1 MTNKTCIVIAGPT
14 AVGKTAVAIELAK
27 ELKTNIISAD
37 SRQCYKELNIG
48 VAKPSAE
55 QLKEVPHYFINTYS
69 VQDNINAKTF
79 EEYSVKK
86 MNDIFKTN
94 DVAVMVGGTG
104 LYIKAFCEGMDD
116 VPEVDTEIK
125 RSVTDNYSTGGIKWL
140 INEIQKVDPLFYA
153 KGEIKNPQ
161 RMLRALEV
169 KLSSGRSIIEFQ
181 SHKKKE
187 RDFKIIKVGL
197 ELPKE
202 QLHENIHNRVDGMM
216 QNGLAAEVANLVS
229 FKNLNALQT
238 VGYKELFDY
247 FDGKLSLPEAIEK
260 IKTNTRHY
268 AKRQMTWFKKDEHLR
283 WFSPATLVDELI
295 SFSL

>member
-1 MTNKTCIVIAGPT
+1 M
-14 AVGKTAVAIELAK
+14 
-27 ELKTNIISAD
+27 
-37 SRQCYKELNIG
+37 
-48 VAKPSAE
+48 
-55 QLKEVPHYFINTYS
+55 
-69 VQDNINAKTF
+69 
-79 EEYSVKK
+79 
-86 MNDIFKTN
+86 
-94 DVAVMVGGTG
+94 
-104 LYIKAFCEGMDD
+104 
-116 VPEVDTEIK
+116 
-125 RSVTDNYSTGGIKWL
+125 
-140 INEIQKVDPLFYA
+140 
-153 KGEIKNPQ
+153 
-161 RMLRALEV
+161 
-169 KLSSGRSIIEFQ
+169 
-181 SHKKKE
+181 
-187 RDFKIIKVGL
+187 GL